1 MANRSYL
8 FASPFVPGASAA
20 SGSDAG
26 QLKGLSECSYNIP
39 LVYRLL
45 VSVDVQRCP
54 SLIWSMPEPT
64 ALVGR
69 AGPGLDRLEQFL
81 ARIDHPAIA
90 PMRDQALDFLNRH
103 VDRNGYLFLECAE
116 VLTMSDESL
125 ETQAASL
132 LQGVQTINVEVE
144 TALARLVPQKK
155 TFWDRIFTP
164 SQESIEAP
172 LRDLGLGYW
181 SDTLYFS
188 LNAAPTDDDA

>member
-8 FASPFVPGASAA
+8 FASPFVPGADAA
-20 SGSDAG
+20 GNDPR
-26 QLKGLSECSYNIP
+26 QLKGLSECKYNIP

-45 VSVDVQRCP
+45 VSADVQRCR

-69 AGPGLDRLEQFL
+69 AGAGIDRLEQFL

-103 VDRNGYLFLECAE
+103 ADRNGYIFLECAE
-116 VLTMSDESL
+116 VLGMDDTPLD
-125 ETQAASL
+125 TQAASL
-132 LQGVQTINVEVE
+132 LQGVQNIDAEVE
-144 TALARLVPQKK
+144 TALAQLAPKK
-155 TFWDRIFTP
+155 KSFWDRVFTP

-181 SDTLYFS
+181 SNTLYFS
-188 LNAAPTDDDA
+188 LDDAPDDAT